1 MNIDQQIKQA
11 LNEDFNQIVSENESI
26 DANPFKQMKA
36 SFSGKMKWIYI
47 LVMFFSVL
55 FFIGMV
61 YCSYQFYHTQEVKSL
76 LGWSIGIIL
85 LALFT
90 QISKMWYWSEL
101 GNNRV
106 IREVKLLE
114 LQVAYL
120 SEQINKD

>member
-11 LNEDFNQIVSENESI
+11 LNEEFKQIVKDNESI

-36 SFSGKMKWIYI
+36 SFSGKMKWTYM
-47 LVMFFSVL
+47 LVMFFRSADQNK
-55 FFIGMV
+55 G
-61 YCSYQFYHTQEVKSL
+61 SR
-76 LGWSIGIIL
+76 

-114 LQVAYL
+114 LQVAHL
-120 SEQINKD
+120 SEQINQD

>member
-11 LNEDFNQIVSENESI
+11 LNEDFNQIVSENERI

-47 LVMFFSVL
+47 LVMFFSTL
-55 FFIGMV
+55 FFVGML
-61 YCSYQFYHTQEVKSL
+61 YCGYQFYHAQEVKAL

-101 GNNRV
+101 GHNRV

-114 LQVAYL
+114 LQVAHL
-120 SEQINKD
+120 SEQVNKD